1 MAVSLAFMIK
11 AVFFWDTKLLELR
24 WALLPQSDNNWI
36 STHQPTSQSSSL
48 AFHYAPVILT
58 ISWPLEHS
66 LHSKICCPFET
77 LHLFLLQLDIST
89 QIFNISVTWRINR
102 AKRSASNVAHYMATN
117 LVLAISRG
125 TYFLLTGASPQCCL
139 SVLKTWRLASLR
151 VSHPK
156 ERATQKL
163 CLSWPNLGGPIT
175 ATTFYILDMIIYTIS
190 H

>member
-11 AVFFWDTKLLELR
+11 AVFFLDTKLLELR
-24 WALLPQSDNNWI
+24 WTLLPQSDNNWI

-58 ISWPLEHS
+58 ISWPLEHT

-77 LHLFLLQLDIST
+77 LHLFFLQLDIST

-117 LVLAISRG
+117 LVLSAGELISSSQGPLHSAAWVFSKHGGWLLLEWAI
-125 TYFLLTGASPQCCL
+125 
-139 SVLKTWRLASLR
+139 
-151 VSHPK
+151 
-156 ERATQKL
+156 
-163 CLSWPNLGGPIT
+163 
-175 ATTFYILDMIIYTIS
+175 
-190 H
+190 